1 MHEKICNGE
10 EPFQYLIGTTKLQ
23 LSIVSDHAKD
33 PHYCLRR
40 YPPELG
46 FPHPLAM
53 SYASAELPGTA
64 ELRKN
69 EYCPFLGHF
78 ELLGVF

>member
-46 FPHPLAM
+46 FQTHD
-53 SYASAELPGTA
+53 
-64 ELRKN
+64 
-69 EYCPFLGHF
+69 
-78 ELLGVF
+78 